1 MPSQDKGKN
10 LAEGKGKEVIY
21 KKYIK
26 RLLDLSLSGVGIIIT
41 SPFLGIIAVIIKTTS
56 KGPVLFK
63 QQRYGRHQKPFVCY
77 KFRSMYTT
85 APKDMPTWKLENPEE
100 HITPVGKFLRKTS
113 MDELPQLFNIFKG
126 EMSLIGPR
134 PVVLKEKQLIEVREK
149 VGANDVRP
157 GLTGWAQINGRDLVG
172 TKEKAELDGRYVKK
186 MSFLVDCRVFFKT
199 ILYVLRK
206 EGIQEGEI
214 ETLKKRDEILDTKM
228 EKTK

>member
-1 MPSQDKGKN
+1 
-10 LAEGKGKEVIY
+10 VIY
-21 KKYIK
+21 QKYIK
-26 RLLDLSLSGVGIIIT
+26 RLLDITISGVGIVIT
-41 SPFLGIIAVIIKTTS
+41 SPFLGAIALIIKTTS
-56 KGPVLFK
+56 EGSVLFK

-77 KFRSMYTT
+77 KFRSMYIT

-134 PVVLKEKQLIEVREK
+134 PVVLKEKKLIEAREK

-172 TKEKAELDGRYVKK
+172 TEEKAELDGRYVKR
-186 MSFLVDCRVFFKT
+186 MSFWVDCKVFSKT
-199 ILYVLRK
+199 IIYVFK
-206 EGIQEGEI
+206 HQDVVEGSSVTKIKNNI
-214 ETLKKRDEILDTKM
+214 EYLEDD
-228 EKTK
+228 